1 MKERKIF
8 EEVSVKES
16 INIDL
21 WFLYLIRFQHDYSN
35 GIWSLLLISRESTID
50 RQIIGTIEV
59 IQVII

>member
-8 EEVSVKES
+8 EEVSVKGS

>member
-35 GIWSLLLISRESTID
+35 GIWSLLSISRESTID
-50 RQIIGTIEV
+50 REIIGTIEV